1 MENIE
6 KPKFHILEVS
16 GNNYLSWCLDMEM
29 HLQGLDLANAIT
41 EDGTSNAKDK
51 ENALIFIR
59 RHLHESLQTQYL
71 SVRDPQ
77 TLWKR
82 LKDRYDHNKIVILP
96 QAQYDWKNLRL
107 QDFKSVSDYNSALF
121 DIVYRLELCS
131 IKLTDA
137 ELLEKTF
144 STFHASNIVL
154 QQQYRQRQFASYS
167 DLISMLLTAE
177 KTNEF
182 LLKNHDLRPA
192 GSKALPEA
200 HENSGK
206 IIGHFKGYKRRQ
218 EYNPRRG
225 GRKFNR
231 PRKSNFGPNHDKE
244 KKPKKVTNECIF
256 HHCGMTGHW
265 SRTCHTLKHF
275 VDLYQASLK
284 NTGKRGESH
293 VIEINPATITTV
305 EANNISIGGTPL
317 APEVANASL
326 DVSDFFEDLLLL

>member
-1 MENIE
+1 MIIPRLLSFLKHNI
-6 KPKFHILEVS
+6 
-16 GNNYLSWCLDMEM
+16 
-29 HLQGLDLANAIT
+29 
-41 EDGTSNAKDK
+41 
-51 ENALIFIR
+51 
-59 RHLHESLQTQYL
+59 
-71 SVRDPQ
+71 
-77 TLWKR
+77 
-82 LKDRYDHNKIVILP
+82 
-96 QAQYDWKNLRL
+96 YDWQNLRL

-121 DIVYRLELCS
+121 DIVSRLELCG

-154 QQQYRQRQFASYS
+154 QQQYRQRQFATYS
-167 DLISMLLTAE
+167 ELISVLLTAE
-177 KTNEF
+177 QTNEF

-200 HENSGK
+200 HANSEK
-206 IIGHFKGYKRRQ
+206 ITGHFKGYKRRQ

-244 KKPKKVTNECIF
+244 KKSKN
-256 HHCGMTGHW
+256 
-265 SRTCHTLKHF
+265 
-275 VDLYQASLK
+275 ASLK

-293 VIEINPATITTV
+293 VIEINPAALTTV
-305 EANNISIGGTPL
+305 EANNISVGGTPL

-326 DVSDFFEDLLLL
+326 DVSDFFEDL

>member
-29 HLQGLDLANAIT
+29 HLQGQDLANAIT
-41 EDGTSNAKDK
+41 EDGTSNSKDK
-51 ENALIFIR
+51 ANALIFIC
-59 RHLHESLQTQYL
+59 RHLHKSPQTQYL

-82 LKDRYDHNKIVILP
+82 LRDRYDHTKIVILT
-96 QAQYDWKNLRL
+96 QAQYDWQNLKL
-107 QDFKSVSDYNSALF
+107 QDFKLVSDYNSALF
-121 DIVYRLELCS
+121 DIVSRLELCS

-154 QQQYRQRQFASYS
+154 QQQYRQRQFSTYS
-167 DLISMLLTAE
+167 DLISVLLTAE
-177 KTNEF
+177 QTNGL

-192 GSKALPEA
+192 SSKALPEA
-200 HENSGK
+200 HANSEK
-206 IIGHFKGYKRRQ
+206 VIGHFKGYKRRQ

-225 GRKFNR
+225 GIKFNR
-231 PRKSNFGPNHDKE
+231 PRKSNFGLIHDKE
-244 KKPKKVTNECIF
+244 KKPKKVTNENIF

-265 SRTCHTLKHF
+265 SRACRTPKHF

-284 NTGKRGESH
+284 NTGKRGESRA
-293 VIEINPATITTV
+293 IEINLAATTTV
-305 EANNISIGGTPL
+305 EANNISVGGTPL

-326 DVSDFFEDLLLL
+326 DVSDFFADF

>member
-1 MENIE
+1 MANIE

-16 GNNYLSWCLDMEM
+16 GNNYLSWCLDMET
-29 HLQGLDLANAIT
+29 HLQGQDFANAIT

-51 ENALIFIR
+51 ANALIFIR

-82 LKDRYDHNKIVILP
+82 LKDRYDHTKTVILP
-96 QAQYDWKNLRL
+96 QAQYDWQNLRL

-121 DIVYRLELCS
+121 DIVSRLELCG

-144 STFHASNIVL
+144 STFHALNIVL
-154 QQQYRQRQFASYS
+154 QQQYRQRQFDTYS
-167 DLISMLLTAE
+167 ELISVLLTTE
-177 KTNEF
+177 QTNEL

-200 HENSGK
+200 HANSEK
-206 IIGHFKGYKRRQ
+206 ITGHFKGYKRRQ

-244 KKPKKVTNECIF
+244 KKPKKVTNESIC
-256 HHCGMTGHW
+256 HRCGMTGHW
-265 SRTCHTLKHF
+265 LRTCRTPKHF

-293 VIEINPATITTV
+293 AIEINPAAITTV
-305 EANNISIGGTPL
+305 EANNISVGGTPL

-326 DVSDFFEDLLLL
+326 DVFDFFEDL